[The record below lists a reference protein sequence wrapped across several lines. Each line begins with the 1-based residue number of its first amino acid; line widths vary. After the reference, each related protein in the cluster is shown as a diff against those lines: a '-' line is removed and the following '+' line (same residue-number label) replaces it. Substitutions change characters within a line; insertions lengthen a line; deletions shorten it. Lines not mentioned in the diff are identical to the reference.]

1 MKTIFRLAII
11 ALITIL
17 ASCGQKSHD
26 HEGHDH
32 DHDHAHDHS
41 PDSETGPNQ
50 ALYDEVMKVHD
61 EVMPKMND
69 IYKLKQDLKK
79 KLDESKDLADDKR
92 KEIEATIAQ
101 LDSASDGMMVWMREF
116 NPIPDSVSEERAREY
131 LENEMER
138 VKKVKEDI
146 LEAIEEAKTN

>member
-116 NPIPDSVSEERAREY
+116 
-131 LENEMER
+131 
-138 VKKVKEDI
+138 
-146 LEAIEEAKTN
+146 

>member
-1 MKTIFRLAII
+1 
-11 ALITIL
+11 
-17 ASCGQKSHD
+17 
-26 HEGHDH
+26 
-32 DHDHAHDHS
+32 
-41 PDSETGPNQ
+41 
-50 ALYDEVMKVHD
+50 
-61 EVMPKMND
+61 
-69 IYKLKQDLKK
+69 YKLKQDLKK